1 MARLEACV
9 SYQDSGKGAS
19 TMGKQHRGK
28 GIRHLLR
35 GGRGTCP
42 VCGTTAIKVLY
53 DRTTADGAK
62 IKVCKRCRKKAV

>member
-1 MARLEACV
+1 
-9 SYQDSGKGAS
+9 
-19 TMGKQHRGK
+19 MGKQHRGK